1 MTTITKKTTLLP
13 ERLVLNL
20 DSLSVIQPAPGAHE
34 CRMHISNP
42 AGAKG
47 YRIQGEGGPSTLYAT
62 ISINGGE
69 PVEFGNSGD
78 VETSEFVGIVGDL
91 NAGDIVEVTI
101 ELDPAKAGEYR
112 AGTLVKSALVP

>member
-1 MTTITKKTTLLP
+1 MTTITKTTTLLP

-20 DSLSVIQPAPGAHE
+20 DSLSLIEPVPGAHE

-47 YRIQGEGGPSTLYAT
+47 YRVQEGGESCTLIT
-62 ISINGGE
+62 MMSINGGA
-69 PVEFGNSGD
+69 PFEFGPAGD
-78 VETSEFVGIVGDL
+78 VATSDFVGVVGDL

-101 ELDPAKAGEYR
+101 ELDPAKAGDYR